1 MWRDDVYESCVKR
14 SKLVGKKEERMFTNI
29 STKIINHGYFFF
41 DRRSATFIMV
51 PAKEVLTIRQDLY
64 TVYTCTFRRT
74 IIITRVRHLFMVS
87 TFSQADVKLQILFK
101 SVLYVLSYILILVFF
116 LSSKREKLDPDN
128 MPRKEYDFR
137 KIIKYVQ
144 IKH

>member
-1 MWRDDVYESCVKR
+1 M
-14 SKLVGKKEERMFTNI
+14 GKKEERMFTNI

-51 PAKEVLTIRQDLY
+51 PATEVLTIRQDLY

>member
-1 MWRDDVYESCVKR
+1 
-14 SKLVGKKEERMFTNI
+14 
-29 STKIINHGYFFF
+29 
-41 DRRSATFIMV
+41 MV